1 MSFLEIKDI
10 CFSYRPGQAI
20 LEGLSLSIQENQ
32 RLALRG
38 HNGSG
43 KTTLF
48 RVIMGLL
55 VPQSGTISLMGKALQ
70 DERGWAELRSRIGM
84 VFQDPDDQLFCPT
97 LLDDVAFGPLNSGLD
112 KKTAKELSMEVLRS
126 LGIEGLADCPP
137 YTLSGGQKKLGSL
150 ATVLSMKPSFLLL
163 DEPSAGLD
171 QDATERLVRALKDF
185 PGGYLISSHDR
196 DFIERV
202 TDGSLHMNRKHLIYG

>member
-10 CFSYRPGQAI
+10 RFSYRPGQTV
-20 LEGLSLSIQENQ
+20 LEDLSLSVQENQ

-70 DERGWAELRSRIGM
+70 DEQGWAELRSSIGM

-126 LGIEGLADCPP
+126 LGIEDLANCPP

-196 DFIERV
+196 AFIGKV
-202 TDGSLHMNRKHLIYG
+202 TDGSLHMNLRHLIPD

>member
-1 MSFLEIKDI
+1 MSFIEMTEI
-10 CFSYRPGQAI
+10 CFSYRPGTPV
-20 LEGLSLSIQENQ
+20 LEGLSLAIEQGQ

-48 RVIMGLL
+48 RIMMGLIS
-55 VPQSGTISLMGKALQ
+55 PQSGTLSFMGRPVQ
-70 DERGWAELRSRIGM
+70 DEEGWRKLRSRIGM

-112 KKTAKELSMEVLRS
+112 KNSAKELSMEVLRS
-126 LGIEGLADCPP
+126 LGIEDLADCPP

-150 ATVLSMKPSFLLL
+150 ATVLSMRPAFLLL

-171 QDATERLVRALKDF
+171 QDATDRLIGALRGF
-185 PGGYLISSHDR
+185 PGGYLVSSHDG
-196 DFIERV
+196 DFIEKV
-202 TDGSLHMNRKHLIYG
+202 TEESLHMNHRHLIPG

>member
-10 CFSYRPGQAI
+10 RFSYRPGQTV
-20 LEGLSLSIQENQ
+20 LEDLSLSVQENQ

-70 DERGWAELRSRIGM
+70 DERGWVELRSRIGM

-126 LGIEGLADCPP
+126 LGIEDLADCPP

-185 PGGYLISSHDR
+185 SGGYLISSHDR

-202 TDGSLHMNRKHLIYG
+202 TDGSLHMNLRHLIPD

>member
-1 MSFLEIKDI
+1 MSLIDMSRI
-10 CFSYRPGQAI
+10 CFSYRPGHPV
-20 LEGLSLSIQENQ
+20 LKDLSISIRQEQ

-48 RVIMGLL
+48 RVMMGLL
-55 VPQSGTISLMGKALQ
+55 APQSGSISLLGRPIQ
-70 DERGWAELRSRIGM
+70 DDRGWRELRGKIGM

-97 LLDDVAFGPLNSGLD
+97 LLDDVAFGPLNYGLD
-112 KKTAKELSMEVLRS
+112 KGRAKGLSLSILKS
-126 LGIEGLADCPP
+126 LGIEDLSERPP

-171 QDATERLVRALKDF
+171 QDAMDRLVLALTEF
-185 PGGYLISSHDR
+185 PGGYLVSSHDGE
-196 DFIERV
+196 FIDRV
-202 TDGSLHMNRKHLIYG
+202 TEGALHLNSGHLSYG

>member
-1 MSFLEIKDI
+1 MSLIEITEI
-10 CFSYRPGQAI
+10 CFSYRPGI
-20 LEGLSLSIQENQ
+20 PVLEGLSLAIEQGQ

-48 RVIMGLL
+48 RIMMGLL
-55 VPQSGTISLMGKALQ
+55 LPQSGTIFFMGRPVQ
-70 DERGWAELRSRIGM
+70 DEEGWRKLRSRIGM

-112 KKTAKELSMEVLRS
+112 KNSAKELSMEVLRS
-126 LGIEGLADCPP
+126 LGIEDLADCPP

-150 ATVLSMKPSFLLL
+150 ATVLSMRPAFLLL

-171 QDATERLVRALKDF
+171 QDATDRLIGALRNF
-185 PGGYLISSHDR
+185 PGGYLVSSHDG
-196 DFIERV
+196 DFIEKV
-202 TDGSLHMNRKHLIYG
+202 TEESLHMNHRHLIPG

>member
-70 DERGWAELRSRIGM
+70 DEQGWVELRSRIGM

-202 TDGSLHMNRKHLIYG
+202 TDGSLHMNLRQLIPG

>member
-1 MSFLEIKDI
+1 MSLIEMTEI
-10 CFSYRPGQAI
+10 CFSYRPGSPV
-20 LEGLSLSIQENQ
+20 LERLSLAIEHKQ

-48 RVIMGLL
+48 RIMMGLL
-55 VPQSGTISLMGKALQ
+55 SPQSGTISFMGRPVQ
-70 DERGWAELRSRIGM
+70 DEEGWRKLRSQIGM

-97 LLDDVAFGPLNSGLD
+97 LLDDVAFGPLNSGVD
-112 KKTAKELSMEVLRS
+112 KKSAKELSMKVLRY
-126 LGIEGLADCPP
+126 LGIEDLADCPP

-150 ATVLSMKPSFLLL
+150 ATVLSMKPSFLIL

-171 QDATERLVRALKDF
+171 QDATDRLIRALKDF
-185 PGGYLISSHDR
+185 PGGYLVSSHDR
-196 DFIERV
+196 DFIEKV
-202 TDGSLHMNRKHLIYG
+202 TDESLHMNHRHLIPG

>member
-1 MSFLEIKDI
+1 MSFIEMTEI
-10 CFSYRPGQAI
+10 CFSYRPGTPV
-20 LEGLSLSIQENQ
+20 LEGLSLAIEQGQ

-48 RVIMGLL
+48 RIMMGLIS
-55 VPQSGTISLMGKALQ
+55 PQSGTLSFMGRPVQ
-70 DERGWAELRSRIGM
+70 DEEGWRKLRSRIGM

-97 LLDDVAFGPLNSGLD
+97 LLDDVAFGPLNYGMD
-112 KKTAKELSMEVLRS
+112 KKLARDLSLSVLKS
-126 LGIEGLADCPP
+126 LGIEGLAESPP

-171 QDATERLVRALKDF
+171 QDATDRLVRALMDF
-185 PGGYLISSHDR
+185 PGGYLVSSHDR
-196 DFIERV
+196 EFIDKV
-202 TDGSLHMNRKHLIYG
+202 TDESLHLTSRHLRLE

>member
-20 LEGLSLSIQENQ
+20 LEDLSLSVQENQ

-70 DERGWAELRSRIGM
+70 DEQGWVELRSRIGM

-202 TDGSLHMNRKHLIYG
+202 TDGSLHMNLRQLIPG

>member
-1 MSFLEIKDI
+1 MSFLEIQDI
-10 CFSYRPGQAI
+10 CFSYRPGQTI
-20 LEGLSLSIQENQ
+20 LENLSLSVQENQ

-55 VPQSGTISLMGKALQ
+55 VPQSGTISLMGKVLQ
-70 DERGWAELRSRIGM
+70 DEQGWAELRSRIGM

-112 KKTAKELSMEVLRS
+112 KNSAKELSMEVLRS
-126 LGIEGLADCPP
+126 LGIEDLANCPP

-171 QDATERLVRALKDF
+171 QNATDRLVLALKDF

-196 DFIERV
+196 NFIEKV
-202 TDGSLHMNRKHLIYG
+202 TDGSLQMNLRQLIPG